1 MRLPSLKTRMRDYS
15 RRPAIAGASVLQTY
29 LRDIRKIPLLT
40 PDQEKELA
48 RRIQKGDRAARDH
61 MVKANLRLV
70 VNIAKNY
77 TNRGMS
83 LMDLVA
89 EGNLGLMRAAEGFDP
104 DAGTRFSTYASW
116 WIRQSIKRGLVSKVK
131 TIRVPAYMV
140 EMITRF
146 KQVSSELGDRLGREP
161 TIEEIA
167 DAMELAPKRIF
178 AIKRAINTFTSMD
191 SPVGDHGG
199 QTIADLIE
207 DPRSAEPDSFVLD
220 DQTKDM
226 LYRGMS
232 AISEREQL
240 VLKLRYGLD
249 EGAPMTLKE
258 IGEVLGLTR
267 ERIRQ
272 IENESLKKLYEA
284 MTGES
289 AP

>member
-1 MRLPSLKTRMRDYS
+1 M
-15 RRPAIAGASVLQTY
+15 SVLQTY

-40 PDQEKELA
+40 PDQEKSLA
-48 RRIQKGDRAARDH
+48 RRIQKGDKAARDH
-61 MVKANLRLV
+61 MVQANLRLV

-83 LMDLVA
+83 LMDLIA
-89 EGNLGLMRAAEGFDP
+89 EGNLGLIRAAEGFDP
-104 DAGTRFSTYASW
+104 NAGTRFSTYASW
-116 WIRQSIKRGLVSKVK
+116 WIRQSIKRALVSKVK

-146 KQVSSELGDRLGREP
+146 KQVSGELAERFSREP
-161 TIEEIA
+161 TIEEVA
-167 DAMELAPKRIF
+167 DAMDLAPKRIF

-191 SPVGDHGG
+191 YPVGDEGG
-199 QTIADLIE
+199 NTIADLIE
-207 DPRSAEPDSFVLD
+207 DPTSLEPDSYVLD

-226 LYRGMS
+226 LHRGMS
-232 AISEREQL
+232 AITEREQL
-240 VLKLRYGLD
+240 VLKLRYGLE

-258 IGEVLGLTR
+258 IGERIGLTR

-272 IENESLKKLYEA
+272 IENEALKKLYEA
-284 MTGES
+284 MTGEP

>member
-1 MRLPSLKTRMRDYS
+1 MT
-15 RRPAIAGASVLQTY
+15 A
-29 LRDIRKIPLLT
+29 
-40 PDQEKELA
+40 DQEKELA
-48 RRIQKGDRAARDH
+48 RRIQKGDRPAKDH
-61 MVKANLRLV
+61 MIQANLRLV

-83 LMDLVA
+83 LLDLIA
-89 EGNLGLMRAAEGFDP
+89 EGNLGLIRAAEGFDP
-104 DAGTRFSTYASW
+104 DVGTRFSTYASW
-116 WIRQSIKRGLVSKVK
+116 WIRQAIKRALVSKVK

-146 KQVSSELGDRLGREP
+146 KHVSNQLVDDLSREP

-167 DAMELAPKRIF
+167 DAMDLAPKRIF

-191 SPVGDHGG
+191 NPVGEEGG
-199 QTIADLIE
+199 RTIADLIE
-207 DPRSAEPDSFVLD
+207 DPRSLEPDSYVLD
-220 DQTKDM
+220 DQTKAM
-226 LYRGMS
+226 LYRGMA

-240 VLKLRYGLD
+240 VLRLRYGLD

-258 IGEVLGLTR
+258 IGERIGLTR

-284 MTGES
+284 MTGET

>member
-1 MRLPSLKTRMRDYS
+1 MRNSS
-15 RRPAIAGASVLQTY
+15 RRPAIAGVSVLQTY

-40 PDQEKELA
+40 PDQEKSLA
-48 RRIQKGDRAARDH
+48 RRIQKGDKAARDH
-61 MVKANLRLV
+61 MVQANLRLV

-83 LMDLVA
+83 LMDLIA
-89 EGNLGLMRAAEGFDP
+89 EGNLGLIRAAEGFDP
-104 DAGTRFSTYASW
+104 NAGTRFSTYASW
-116 WIRQSIKRGLVSKVK
+116 WIRQSIKRALVSKVK

-146 KQVSSELGDRLGREP
+146 KQVSSELAERFSREP
-161 TIEEIA
+161 TIEEVA
-167 DAMELAPKRIF
+167 DAMDLAPKRIF

-191 SPVGDHGG
+191 HPVGDKSGS
-199 QTIADLIE
+199 TIADLIE
-207 DPRSAEPDSFVLD
+207 DRTSLEPDSYVLD

-226 LYRGMS
+226 LHRGMS

-240 VLKLRYGLD
+240 VLKLRYGLE

-258 IGEVLGLTR
+258 IGERIGLTR

-272 IENESLKKLYEA
+272 IENEALKKLYEA
-284 MTGES
+284 MTGEP